1 VAETK
6 IPSIYRVP
14 SNTEPE
20 LKRYLESVQEAVE
33 VRLGRRGD
41 ELDQAV
47 TYRDLIDSNLAQ
59 KASRL
64 NRVIEPIVEEPT
76 PSMPFNTIPQ
86 NVQASGAFT
95 KILVTWDDHQMGS
108 LFARAEIWR
117 SGVNDLNSATLQS
130 SVYGSVWTDTVD
142 YNTTMYYWVRFV
154 QRATSVSGNET
165 FGAFSDPAASA
176 TTSANISAVMTTL
189 SETLAGLPGYNL
201 LSTTAAAA
209 TVIKQSSEPSTRV
222 GGGALQANDIWL
234 DTDNGQIYTRNA
246 SNNAWV
252 AGRDSSLVTLYGST
266 SYTGSTI
273 TGAMATAQSDIVT
286 VTNAQNSTAST
297 VTSLNSTV
305 SGHTSSISTLNTTT
319 ASHTGDL
326 DAMYVLQVSTE
337 SNSTKSVAGMVVGSN
352 ASDGSGAQSYVQ
364 FQADKFVVWNG
375 SNGNTAPFTVSSNT
389 VYIANAMIQDAAITN
404 AKIANATIEEAKI
417 ATVNANSIRSGTI
430 EASTVI
436 KVGSSGSGAT
446 DQRIEISAS
455 GNRIL
460 VVDDSS

>member
-1 VAETK
+1 MAETK

>member
-1 VAETK
+1 MAETK

-59 KASRL
+59 RASRL
-64 NRVIEPIVEEPT
+64 NRVIEPLVEEPA
-76 PSMPFNTIPQ
+76 PSMPFNTVPQ

-95 KILVTWDDHQMGS
+95 KILVTWNDHQMGS

-117 SGVNDLNSATLQS
+117 SGVNDLNSAALQS

-142 YNTTMYYWVRFV
+142 YDTTMYYWVRFV

-165 FGAFSDPAASA
+165 FGEFSSPAASA

-326 DAMYVLQVSTE
+326 NAMYVLQVSTE
-337 SNSTKSVAGMVVGSN
+337 SNSSKSVAGMVIGSN

-404 AKIANATIEEAKI
+404 AKIANATIETGKI
-417 ATVNANSIRSGTI
+417 VTLNADKIRSGTI
-430 EASTVI
+430 EGSTVLKI
-436 KVGSSGSGAT
+436 GSSGSGAT
-446 DQRIEISAS
+446 DQRIEITAAS
-455 GNRIL
+455 NRIL

>member
-59 KASRL
+59 RASRL
-64 NRVIEPIVEEPT
+64 NRVIEPLVEEPA
-76 PSMPFNTIPQ
+76 PSMPFNTVPQ

-95 KILVTWDDHQMGS
+95 KILVTWNDHQMGS

-117 SGVNDLNSATLQS
+117 SGVNDLNSAALQS

-142 YNTTMYYWVRFV
+142 YDTTMYYWVRFV

-165 FGAFSDPAASA
+165 FGEFSSPAASA

-326 DAMYVLQVSTE
+326 NAMYVLQVSTE
-337 SNSTKSVAGMVVGSN
+337 SNSSKSVAGMVIGSN

-404 AKIANATIEEAKI
+404 AKIANATIETGKI
-417 ATVNANSIRSGTI
+417 VTLNADKIRSGTI
-430 EASTVI
+430 EGSTVLKI
-436 KVGSSGSGAT
+436 GSSGSGAT
-446 DQRIEISAS
+446 DQRIEITAAS
-455 GNRIL
+455 NRIL